1 MALIKKIAP
10 KGSGWIQRG
19 HKYFTING
27 KAIPEHRIIVEK
39 AIGRKLKGDE
49 VVHHMDENGLNNANT
64 NLCVCPDNAYHKLL
78 HQRINAV
85 KACGNPNWR
94 KCPYCKQYDNP
105 LNMRGEKCGRYV
117 HSICS
122 AKAKK
127 EARRNKNVHS
137 I

>member
-1 MALIKKIAP
+1 MECRKIAP

-19 HKYFTING
+19 HKYFTVNG
-27 KAIPEHRIIVEK
+27 KSVPEHRIIVEK
-39 AIGRKLKGDE
+39 AIGRKLKGTE
-49 VVHHMDENGLNNANT
+49 VVHHMDGNGLNNDKN
-64 NLCVCPDNAYHKLL
+64 NLCVCPNNAYHKLL

-94 KCPYCKQYDNP
+94 KCPYCKEYDDP

-117 HSICS
+117 HPICS

-127 EARRNKNVHS
+127 EARRNRNVSS